1 MTEQERKAK
10 NKKLI
15 ILAVVLSSVAFIVQA
30 AILIGSAALTLSML
44 NPSSGGNPVA
54 SMMTPFAYTEIEDGI
69 RIDGLKEGKRAEG
82 KFEIPAEIDGEPVV
96 EIARDAFMFDGITEL
111 VISEGVKRIQDCAF
125 AYNSYLTTVSIPNSI
140 ESLSVDAFHS
150 CESLTYNDYI
160 YAHYLGNSENPYVA
174 LVSAFD
180 ENVLCA
186 NIHENTKIIMG
197 DAFRDCKRIEGAIAI
212 PDGVRSIGNYAFYS
226 CAKVMSVSMTDS
238 VVEIGGY
245 AFAFCSNLLTVE
257 LSNSITEIK
266 SSTFS
271 RCGNLRNITIPS
283 GVTKIGEEAFYRC
296 NSIKT
301 LTIPKATNSI
311 GKGAFV
317 VGAST
322 EIIFE
327 DTEGWTAGYY
337 EIKSSDLESPK
348 KVRELF
354 LYTYEDLAWTKK

>member
-44 NPSSGGNPVA
+44 NPSSGGNPFA
-54 SMMTPFAYTEIEDGI
+54 ALTTPFAYTQIEDGI
-69 RIDGLKEGKRAEG
+69 RIGGLKDGKRAEG
-82 KFEIPAEIDGEPVV
+82 KLEIPAEIGGEPVV
-96 EIARDAFMFDGITEL
+96 EIAEGAFMFDGITEL
-111 VISEGVKRIQDCAF
+111 IIPEGVKRIEGSAF
-125 AYNSYLTTVSIPNSI
+125 SYNSDLTTVSIPNSI
-140 ESLSVDAFHS
+140 ESISVSAFAS
-150 CESLTYNDYI
+150 CDSLVYNDYI
-160 YAHYLGNSENPYVA
+160 YAHYLGNSENPYVV

-180 ENVLCA
+180 ENVLYA
-186 NIHENTKIIMG
+186 NINENTKIIASN
-197 DAFRDCKRIEGAIAI
+197 AFYNCKKIEGAIAI
-212 PDGVRSIGNYAFYS
+212 PDGVKSIGKNAFYS
-226 CAKVMSVSMTDS
+226 CDKVMSVSMTDS
-238 VVEIGGY
+238 VVEIGAY
-245 AFAFCSNLLTVE
+245 AFAFCNNLLTVE

-266 SSTFS
+266 SNTFYHCS
-271 RCGNLRNITIPS
+271 NLRNITIPS

-327 DTEGWTAGYY
+327 DPEGWTAGYY
-337 EIKSSDLESPK
+337 EIKSSDLESTK

-354 LYTYEDLAWTKK
+354 LYTYEDLDWTKK